1 MRAIFKFTCLL
12 IIATAFSAS
21 SFASTLEAKTASIQK
36 QLAELEASYG
46 GQIGVAAINTANN
59 ECIQYRAEQRF
70 PVQSTFKAMAAAAIL
85 KQSMTDKQ
93 LLQQKLK
100 YNKKDLLF
108 WSPITEKHLADGMT
122 IAGLCA
128 AAVEYSDNAAA
139 NLLVKKLGGPQAVT
153 AYARSIGNK
162 AFRLDGWEPNLN
174 SNPHDIYDTSTPAA
188 TVNSLQKLVL
198 GNALATSQ
206 REQFVSWMK
215 GNAVGDK
222 RIRAGVPKGWI
233 VADKTGSGDYGIA
246 NDIGVIWPPKG
257 APIIVAIYFAK
268 DKKDAPRQEEVIASA
283 THLLV
288 DEFMRKHQ
296 L

>member
-1 MRAIFKFTCLL
+1 MRIIFKLTWLL
-12 IIATAFSAS
+12 IIVTIFSVP
-21 SFASTLEAKTASIQK
+21 SFASALETKPTSIQK

-59 ECIQYRAEQRF
+59 EHIQYRAEQRF
-70 PVQSTFKAMAAAAIL
+70 PVQSTFKLMLAAAIL
-85 KQSMTDKQ
+85 KQSMTDNQ
-93 LLQQKLK
+93 LLQQKVK
-100 YNKKDLLF
+100 YNKEDLLS
-108 WSPITEKHLADGMT
+108 WSPITEKHLVDGMT
-122 IAGLCA
+122 IAELCA
-128 AAVEYSDNAAA
+128 AAAEYSDNAAA

-153 AYARSIGNK
+153 AYMRSIDNK

-174 SNPHDIYDTSTPAA
+174 SNPHDVHDTSTPAA

-206 REQFVSWMK
+206 REQLVSWMK
-215 GNAVGDK
+215 GNTVGDK

-268 DKKDAPRQEEVIASA
+268 DKKDAPRQEEVIAAA
-283 THLLV
+283 TRLLIN
-288 DEFMRKHQ
+288 EFVGKH
-296 L
+296 